1 MPGEKKMAGTVDA
14 GSIIYE
20 VDNGKVISNKDMQGS
35 GGLNVQVVINNQ
47 VSNAEPQYMGVT
59 QNDGS
64 YVLEFLISDAE
75 RNGPYISTLQ
85 STLGLSRKANGA
97 F

>member
-1 MPGEKKMAGTVDA
+1 
-14 GSIIYE
+14 
-20 VDNGKVISNKDMQGS
+20 
-35 GGLNVQVVINNQ
+35 
-47 VSNAEPQYMGVT
+47 MGAT
-59 QNDGS
+59 QNDGN